1 VPENVTG
8 LERTMV
14 ADAFG
19 ALYLGAPAPFTSSFP
34 FQRAIPMQSKLF
46 VVATL
51 AMLAGAAACGT
62 SRTPTAVDLVR
73 TETSRAIPPAG
84 TNGGM
89 APRMDNGGMAGSGG
103 YTSPPPPPNGGMA
116 GSGG

>member
-1 VPENVTG
+1 
-8 LERTMV
+8 
-14 ADAFG
+14 
-19 ALYLGAPAPFTSSFP
+19 
-34 FQRAIPMQSKLF
+34 MQSKLF
-46 VVATL
+46 AVATL
-51 AMLAGAAACGT
+51 AMLTGTAACGK

-73 TETSRAIPPAG
+73 TETSRATPPGG
-84 TNGGM
+84 TNGGMAGGGM